1 MFQLEM
7 GLTQLYA
14 FPQYYFHFHPL
25 REDREGQYALELTG
39 RIRLIVT
46 LRGDGLQIMRIEEG

>member
-14 FPQYYFHFHPL
+14 FPQYYFHPL

-39 RIRLIVT
+39 RMRLIVT
-46 LRGDGLQIMRIEEG
+46 LRGDGLQIARIEEG